1 MIENGLDAQTYE
13 INGSSLLHLAC
24 QYGRLTLLKYLV
36 NLSIIQ
42 LWY

>member
-24 QYGRLTLLKYLV
+24 QYSRLTMLKYLV
-36 NLSIIQ
+36 NMSIIRF
-42 LWY
+42 